1 LFCALNTYFK
11 KSRASGVVQV
21 VEHLPSKREAL
32 SSDPKLLIQGAV
44 FVMTRFIHLDFRETH
59 HAKIR
64 NIIFKINDFEV
75 RHWLLTP
82 EIPATQAAK
91 IRRIVV

>member
-1 LFCALNTYFK
+1 
-11 KSRASGVVQV
+11 
-21 VEHLPSKREAL
+21 
-32 SSDPKLLIQGAV
+32 
-44 FVMTRFIHLDFRETH
+44 MTRFIHLDFRETH